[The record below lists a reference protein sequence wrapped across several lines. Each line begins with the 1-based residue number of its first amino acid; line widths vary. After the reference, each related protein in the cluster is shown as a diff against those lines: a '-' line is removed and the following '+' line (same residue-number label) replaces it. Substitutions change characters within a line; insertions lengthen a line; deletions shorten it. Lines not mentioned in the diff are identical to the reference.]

1 MKDLSSGVGDISS
14 FFGFSLTQDQIQQIA
29 EGSTF
34 KAMKE
39 NAGNSHAG
47 IGKVIFR
54 KGENTQVDLSPV
66 CHQRSRG

>member
-14 FFGFSLTQDQIQQIA
+14 FFGFSLTQDQIQRIA

-39 NAGNSHAG
+39 NAGNSHAA
-47 IGKVIFR
+47 IGSVIFR
-54 KGENTQVDLSPV
+54 KGENTQVELSRV
-66 CHQRSRG
+66 SSEK